1 MTENK
6 SEFTFKSTVSAESS
20 SLKNKSFMRFKQ
32 LTLLALL
39 LFSFPGQAKI
49 VINIGSAKVKK
60 SVIALSPFV
69 LKNNTYT
76 ASEIRI
82 GQTMSV
88 LLNENLKLSSYFKI
102 LPSTAFI
109 ENPAEKS
116 PKPWPED
123 SRGFR
128 WENWQ
133 LSGADFLL
141 FNNYTLAEGQV
152 QLKVAFYNVN
162 LRKAVF
168 KRKYTVPSTHTEQL
182 INRFSNDIVQR
193 LSGRKGVFET
203 SIASIRTVSKR
214 NKELF
219 VMKWNGKD
227 AERLTFHRSIV
238 LSPVWFPNGK
248 QIAYTAFVFNKKLK
262 KRQAVLLSYERK
274 SRLIKVLSKRQG
286 ANLGADFLSNGK
298 SLFVTLG
305 MGRGLM
311 DIFKLNISS
320 SKVIP
325 LTNGP
330 PGTINVEP
338 TINSRGNRIAFSS
351 NRSGKA
357 HIYTMT
363 PAGRDLQQLTFVG
376 HYNATPDWSPF
387 QDKLVFSGQD
397 GGHFDIFMMN
407 GDGSGLKRL
416 THLKKA
422 NGRRANCESPS
433 FSPDGRFIVFSSD
446 VTGTYQL
453 YIMNLDDL
461 GIERITFDH
470 HHYKSPK
477 WSPYL

>member
-1 MTENK
+1 MQ
-6 SEFTFKSTVSAESS
+6 
-20 SLKNKSFMRFKQ
+20 LKLFP
-32 LTLLALL
+32 LLILL
-39 LFSFPGQAKI
+39 LLSFTGEGKI

-60 SVIALSPFV
+60 SVIAISPFV
-69 LKNNTYT
+69 LKNNSYT
-76 ASEIRI
+76 TSEIRI
-82 GQTMSV
+82 GQTMST
-88 LLNENLKLSSYFKI
+88 LLNENMKLSSYFKI
-102 LPSTAFI
+102 LSPTAFL

-116 PKPWPED
+116 PNPWPKD

-141 FNNYTLAEGQV
+141 FNNYTVVEGQV
-152 QLKVAFYNVN
+152 QLRVVFYNVN
-162 LRKAVF
+162 LKKAVF
-168 KRKYTVPSTHTEQL
+168 KRKYTVPATHTEQL
-182 INRFSNDIVQR
+182 INRLSNDIVQR

-203 SIASIRTVSKR
+203 HIASVRTVSKG

-219 VMKWNGKD
+219 VMKWNGRD

-238 LSPVWFPNGK
+238 LSPVWFPAGK

-262 KRQAVLLSYERK
+262 KRQAVLFSYERK
-274 SRLIKVLSKRQG
+274 TRLIKILSKRQG
-286 ANLGADFLSNGK
+286 ANLGADFLPNGK

-305 MGRGLM
+305 TGRGLM
-311 DIFKLNISS
+311 DIFKLNISR
-320 SKVIP
+320 SKAIP
-325 LTNGP
+325 LTDGP
-330 PGTINVEP
+330 PGSINVEP
-338 TINSRGNRIAFSS
+338 AINPRGNRIAFSS
-351 NRSGKA
+351 NRTGKA

-363 PAGRDLQQLTFVG
+363 PAGKDLKQLTLVG
-376 HYNATPDWSPF
+376 HYNATPDWSPL

-397 GGHFDIFMMN
+397 GGHFDIFMIN
-407 GDGSGLKRL
+407 GDGTGLRRL

-461 GIERITFDH
+461 SVERITFDN